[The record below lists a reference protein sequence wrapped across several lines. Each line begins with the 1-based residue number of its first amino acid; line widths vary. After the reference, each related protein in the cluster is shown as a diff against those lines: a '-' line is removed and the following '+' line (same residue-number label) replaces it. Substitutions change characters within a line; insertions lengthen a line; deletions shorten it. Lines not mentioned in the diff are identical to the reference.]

1 MRKYVVEGAAGLI
14 QGLYVMT
21 PACLA
26 VLASVR
32 AVQGAWSDAVI
43 VAAALLAYLFQ
54 SAVLRSE
61 IAEHRVTT
69 RCCADLRQTVADN
82 TDENLR
88 LRGGPEEPWAPEEIS
103 ALQELLARTGAR
115 LAAAEADADRLAEA
129 LRAYGEYHAMPSDR
143 GGKNGPKGKAFTRFA
158 TLREPALTAHQDRK
172 APAHG

>member
-1 MRKYVVEGAAGLI
+1 MRFSRQTMVEGAAGII
-14 QGLYVMT
+14 QGLYVMA

-69 RCCADLRQTVADN
+69 RCCADLRQTVADI
-82 TDENLR
+82 TDENRR
-88 LRGGPEEPWAPEEIS
+88 LRGGSEKPWAPEEIS

-115 LAAAEADADRLAEA
+115 LAAAEADAEWLAKEVANLLSEA
-129 LRAYGEYHAMPSDR
+129 SATRAR
-143 GGKNGPKGKAFTRFA
+143 
-158 TLREPALTAHQDRK
+158 REVLKEASAALTAHKTQK
-172 APAHG
+172 ASAHG